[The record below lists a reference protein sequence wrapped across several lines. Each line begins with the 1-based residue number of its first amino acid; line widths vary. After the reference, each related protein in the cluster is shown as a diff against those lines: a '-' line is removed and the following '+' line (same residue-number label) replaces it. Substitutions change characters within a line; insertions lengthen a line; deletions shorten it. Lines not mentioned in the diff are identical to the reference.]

1 MWPLEQVNAFRYN
14 NVCFHHN
21 LNKKHIDKIF
31 YDIYQKTK
39 DNSKLVYNNAVK
51 KLKGYFLLAKRFPRV
66 HDNTPRF
73 IRHTESVLTEGEL
86 HILFFSTANEPVF
99 EDTNSNTDTDSD
111 MDTDYDMDTDSSLDL
126 D

>member
-1 MWPLEQVNAFRYN
+1 MWPLEQIQPYRYN

-31 YDIYQKTK
+31 YDMHKKTK
-39 DNSKLVYNNAVK
+39 DNSEIIYNDAVK

-66 HDNTPRF
+66 HDNTPQF

-86 HILFFSTANEPVF
+86 HILFFATANEPVF
-99 EDTNSNTDTDSD
+99 EDTDSN
-111 MDTDYDMDTDSSLDL
+111 MDTDYDTDTDSSLDL